1 MVTHTVSACIR
12 NFRGFDPQQ
21 STSPATTQCGFT
33 VESRGHNTNQAG
45 IVLRLK
51 PSIDHILIC
60 FHKTQIPSNY
70 NSALN
75 LIIMAK
81 VLVDSKYPG
90 IKVKEDPSDTA
101 HTFLNIV
108 NGALD
113 KIASKPVGEALL
125 NNIASDG
132 VTSPTIGYK
141 VCIVFPQSVDAG
153 NKCVRI
159 SETNA
164 HDPTKGTG
172 SAVYFNYNIDSTPDT
187 GPRPPF
193 IGLAHELVHAWHNLN
208 GVAKRDT
215 KEEEF
220 FTVGI
225 PPYDDVKI
233 CENLIRL
240 EHKLPI
246 RFTYEDSMDRIV
258 KKTKDVSIAD
268 AGDKTTTKEAKKSS
282 DEKKD
287 KKEKDKVEK
296 KEKEKVE
303 KDKKEKEKMDKKEKE
318 KVEKDKKEKDK
329 KEKKT
334 SATSKT
340 AKD

>member
-1 MVTHTVSACIR
+1 
-12 NFRGFDPQQ
+12 
-21 STSPATTQCGFT
+21 
-33 VESRGHNTNQAG
+33 
-45 IVLRLK
+45 
-51 PSIDHILIC
+51 
-60 FHKTQIPSNY
+60 
-70 NSALN
+70 
-75 LIIMAK
+75 MAK
-81 VLVDSKYPG
+81 VLVASNYPD

-108 NGALD
+108 NGALE
-113 KIASKPVGEALL
+113 KIASQPVGKALL
-125 NNIASDG
+125 LNISRDG
-132 VTSPTIGYK
+132 VTSPLGYK
-141 VCIVFPQSVDAG
+141 VCIVFPKNVDAG

-225 PPYDDVKI
+225 SPYDHVEI
-233 CENLIRL
+233 CENRIRT
-240 EHKLPI
+240 EHNLPV
-246 RFTYEDSMDRIV
+246 RLTYQDSMDRTV

-268 AGDKTTTKEAKKSS
+268 AGEKTTTKEAKKSS

-296 KEKEKVE
+296 KEKDKVEKKEKLEKVEKKE
-303 KDKKEKEKMDKKEKE
+303 KDKKEKEKMDKKEKVD
-318 KVEKDKKEKDK
+318 KKEKDKEKVEKDK

-334 SATSKT
+334 SAISKT
-340 AKD
+340 AKDWSLCWSRLFESTYFNLSLEVVLCRR